1 LAIVRDP
8 TVFKRISEIIDDIEH
23 EGDFEEALAQFEA
36 DIAALQAE
44 PIVPSGGGSFVMET
58 STVSTLIVDPRITA
72 NSRISFAP
80 RNEPS
85 AEYMTDLW
93 MGDIF
98 DGQFS
103 IWHRWTTE
111 NLYFDYIFFD

>member
-1 LAIVRDP
+1 MAIVRDP

-58 STVSTLIVDPRITA
+58 STVSTLIVDPELQQTA
-72 NSRISFAP
+72 EFHSRREMSRQQNI
-80 RNEPS
+80 
-85 AEYMTDLW
+85 
-93 MGDIF
+93 
-98 DGQFS
+98 
-103 IWHRWTTE
+103 
-111 NLYFDYIFFD
+111 